1 MLQKPAEYKINWIR
15 VYQDKNDPKQK
26 VGCSTKERP
35 TRKFI
40 KAHEKKYM
48 LAEDV
53 STFALDLIS
62 ERISTGPAIETNS
75 ERRRTMLACSL
86 YKRYIAPILR
96 RRNPWN
102 MPKETQTAHLSMP
115 SQLDGTELPE
125 PSGVR

>member
-53 STFALDLIS
+53 STFSFSACAFIEYVVYLAWIS
-62 ERISTGPAIETNS
+62 
-75 ERRRTMLACSL
+75 
-86 YKRYIAPILR
+86 
-96 RRNPWN
+96 
-102 MPKETQTAHLSMP
+102 HF
-115 SQLDGTELPE
+115 
-125 PSGVR
+125 

>member
-1 MLQKPAEYKINWIR
+1 MTFVVDLLYLIYTHNVAFISSLGFPEKCPTMCPCKTYNCHGSFQETCGFSEGFCDMLQKPAEYKINWIR

-53 STFALDLIS
+53 ST
-62 ERISTGPAIETNS
+62 
-75 ERRRTMLACSL
+75 
-86 YKRYIAPILR
+86 
-96 RRNPWN
+96 
-102 MPKETQTAHLSMP
+102 
-115 SQLDGTELPE
+115 
-125 PSGVR
+125 